1 MNKKYT
7 KQKISEGSDE
17 LRSHIKNREIV
28 EGISR
33 AAPIGIGIV
42 IDREFIFVNNFL
54 CNMLEYSEEEI
65 IGKNSRII
73 YPTAEDYE
81 FVGKEKYRQM
91 EKYGIGRVETRF
103 KTKSGRILNIILS
116 STKVNRND
124 STKGII
130 FTALDIT
137 DRKKIEEE
145 VIGSRELIKRLM
157 NNLPGIVYRC
167 KNDKNWTMEF
177 ISQGCFKLTG
187 YESEEILSNAKI
199 SYGNII
205 LPEDFEQGWQS
216 VQEAIDNKTPF
227 NITYRIRTK
236 DDQIKWV
243 WEQGIGVYNSEGEI
257 DYLEGFITDVTDKL
271 ESENKLKYRLNL
283 EETISNISRRFTK
296 YQDLDDVI
304 NLSLSQIG
312 KITNSDR
319 TYIFLLEDN
328 ETHISNTHEWCN
340 KGVSSQ
346 IGNLQNLPIA
356 MFPWEKDKLEKE
368 GLIVV
373 EDISDLP
380 SEASYEKEIIENQNI
395 KSFLLVVLESKSKP
409 IGFVG
414 FDNVFQSKG
423 WLEEDINILKMFSE
437 ILSTAFE
444 KQTYI
449 EELKI
454 SEEKYRTLINDFQE
468 GIWIIDENEYTTFV
482 NPKMSEIL
490 GYSSEEMVGKH
501 LFDFM
506 NEDSILIAKNNLE
519 KGRIGIRESYT
530 FEFINKDGN
539 TVYTSIATSPIIDK
553 EGKYVGAMAG
563 VQDIT
568 KRKKHE
574 ETIEQLNDNLRII
587 NKILR
592 HDIANALTVLTISLE
607 MIETKNEDMKNM
619 AFGSIKK
626 CVDLIQNIRDLESE
640 MLIYYEIKPFSI
652 KKIIELVKKNYSNIA
667 IHVQED
673 CKVLADEALISAINN
688 IIDNAIIHGKTD
700 KVDIVISSDE
710 NICEISIID
719 YGKGVPE
726 DLKSRIFEEGV
737 SFGESAQTGLG
748 LYIVKKTIERYGG
761 TIEVKDTDLK
771 GATFVLKLKKS
782 E

>member
-7 KQKISEGSDE
+7 KQKISERSDE

-283 EETISNISRRFTK
+283 EEAISNISRRFTK

-414 FDNVFQSKG
+414 FDNVFQSKR
-423 WLEEDINILKMFSE
+423 WLEEDVNILKMFSE
-437 ILSTAFE
+437 ILGTAFE

-619 AFGSIKK
+619 AFSSIKK
-626 CVDLIQNIRDLESE
+626 CVDLIQNIRALESE

-700 KVDIVISSDE
+700 KVDIVINSDK

-719 YGKGVPE
+719 YGKGIPE